1 MDKQRIDAIRVEL
14 STIANDIEDFIDKNE
29 IVENSTTSEID
40 CNISKIEEFR
50 TSYRKLHNKLK
61 IFFWSK
67 LRGVMWKRQRE
78 AVVVN
83 EILIKKENI

>member
-50 TSYRKLHNKLK
+50 TSYRKLHSKLK
-61 IFFWSK
+61 IFF
-67 LRGVMWKRQRE
+67 E
-78 AVVVN
+78 AS
-83 EILIKKENI
+83 